1 MADIDM
7 PLAWRMQQDGYL
19 MQINQLRD
27 ERDKLRELVQDIE
40 EVTDPYLWEFIGRRK
55 KALGIEVDE

>member
-1 MADIDM
+1 MTTDIDM

-27 ERDKLRELVQDIE
+27 ERNKLHMLVQDIE
-40 EVTDPYLWEFIGRRK
+40 EVADPYLLEFIERRK
-55 KALGIEVDE
+55 KALGVEVD

>member
-27 ERDKLRELVQDIE
+27 ERDKLRMLVQDIE
-40 EVTDPYLWEFIGRRK
+40 EVADPYLLEFIERRK
-55 KALGIEVDE
+55 QALRVEVD